1 MQRIGVVMGGTSGER
16 EVSLRSG
23 EAVVAALRGRG
34 HDAVPLVLDD
44 PCAAASLVADAGVD
58 VAFLALHGRHGE
70 DGCVQGVCEL
80 LGVPYTGS
88 SLLASALAMDK
99 VKSKELFRLH
109 NVPTPPYYTASVD
122 EAAGDLDELHGSFGF
137 PAVVKPRGEGSSL
150 GVRRVEDL
158 AGLSQAFAEAFR
170 YDRVALVER
179 FVTGREITVALLD
192 GRVLGALEIEP
203 KAGLFDFA
211 SKYTPGATEYHLPAR
226 LPPTRLRNVLNLA
239 ERAARALGCTSAVR
253 VDMLVTEGENEY
265 ILEVNTQPGMTETS
279 LLPRIAAAAGYDFGA
294 LCEAIVAGA
303 ALHSASPA
311 PRSSRRRTSQAD
323 ARPQAAAPA
332 RLRAA
337 GALPDEPRPARA
349 GL

>member
-44 PCAAASLVADAGVD
+44 AREASSLIGGAGVD
-58 VAFLALHGRHGE
+58 VAFLALHGRYGE

-80 LGVPYTGS
+80 MGVPYTGS

-109 NVPTPPYYTASVD
+109 NVPTPPYYAVASD
-122 EAAGDLDELHGSFGF
+122 ELAGDLEELHGSFGF

-150 GVRRVEDL
+150 GVRRVDDL
-158 AGLSQAFAEAFR
+158 AGLGRALGEAFR

-179 FVTGREITVALLD
+179 YVAGREVTVALLG
-192 GRVLGALEIEP
+192 GRVLGALEVEP
-203 KAGLFDFA
+203 RAGLFDFEA
-211 SKYTPGATEYHLPAR
+211 KYTPGMTAYHLPAR

-253 VDMLVTEGENEY
+253 VDVLVTEGENEY

-279 LLPRIAAAAGYDFGA
+279 LLPRIAAAAGYDFA
-294 LCEAIVAGA
+294 TLCEAILAGA
-303 ALHSASPA
+303 ALHSASPE
-311 PRSSRRRTSQAD
+311 PRSSRRLAAHAEPRP
-323 ARPQAAAPA
+323 ARPREAAPA

-337 GALPDEPRPARA
+337 GA
-349 GL
+349 

>member
-34 HDAVPLVLDD
+34 HDARPLVLDD
-44 PCAAASLVADAGVD
+44 PCETASLLRGAGVD
-58 VAFLALHGRHGE
+58 VAFLALHGRYGE

-109 NVPTPPYYTASVD
+109 NVPTPPYYAVSAD
-122 EAAGDLDELHGSFGF
+122 EGLENLEELHGSFGF

-150 GVRRVEDL
+150 GVRRVDDL
-158 AGLSQAFAEAFR
+158 AGLERALEGAFR

-179 FVTGREITVALLD
+179 FVVGREVTVALLD
-192 GRVLGALEIEP
+192 GRVLGCLEVEP
-203 KAGLFDFA
+203 KAGLFDFEA
-211 SKYTPGATEYHLPAR
+211 KYTPGMTEYHLPAR
-226 LPPTRLRNVLNLA
+226 LPPTRQRNVLNLA
-239 ERAARALGCTSAVR
+239 ERAARALGCTSAAR
-253 VDMLVTEGENEY
+253 VDVLVTEGENEY
-265 ILEVNTQPGMTETS
+265 ILEVNTQPGMTEAS

-311 PRSSRRRTSQAD
+311 PRSSRRLAASPAE
-323 ARPQAAAPA
+323 ARPAARPA
-332 RLRAA
+332 AELRRAA
-337 GALPDEPRPARA
+337 GA
-349 GL
+349 